1 MTSTNAFLPAD
12 AGPTPA
18 IAALRARIGRLCRLL
33 RLAAP
38 LYALWVLILL
48 AMHWSSAADA
58 TASVAFWTR
67 AAITEIPAS
76 GRLHAFLLQ
85 LPGWGL
91 LALAC
96 FHLWRLFSGFLAGE
110 VFTLEATTRLR
121 CTATAG
127 FAAMAAE
134 VVSRPLVVIV
144 STLHMPPGSRHV
156 ALFFQ
161 PGDLLNLMFLG
172 GLLAL
177 AQVFRVAAE
186 IAEDN
191 AAIV

>member
-1 MTSTNAFLPAD
+1 MIDTAV
-12 AGPTPA
+12 TPA
-18 IAALRARIGRLCRLL
+18 VAALRARIGRLCHLL

-38 LYALWVLILL
+38 IYALWVLILL
-48 AMHWSSAADA
+48 AMHWSNPTEA
-58 TASVAFWTR
+58 TTSVSYWAR
-67 AAITEIPAS
+67 APITEIPPT

-91 LALAC
+91 LAAAC
-96 FHLWRLFSGFLAGE
+96 YHLWRLFSGFLAGD
-110 VFTLEATTRLR
+110 VFTLAATTRLR
-121 CTATAG
+121 CTAVAG
-127 FAAMAAE
+127 IAAMVAE
-134 VVSRPLVVIV
+134 FLSRPLVVIV
-144 STLHMPPGSRHV
+144 STLHMPPGSRYM
-156 ALFFQ
+156 AIFFQ

-186 IAEDN
+186 IAEDH